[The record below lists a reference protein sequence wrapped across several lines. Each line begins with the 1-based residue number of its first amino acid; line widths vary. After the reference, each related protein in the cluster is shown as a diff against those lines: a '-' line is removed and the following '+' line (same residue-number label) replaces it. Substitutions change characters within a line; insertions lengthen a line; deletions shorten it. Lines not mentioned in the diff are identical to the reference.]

1 MAIFSRLI
9 LWSVGIGS
17 VYASIRFRV
26 WTLNS
31 KDSVTSLNFLKD
43 TVKRE
48 IEYKPSNPKVSI
60 YIYIYIYIYNMHQ
73 YND

>member
-60 YIYIYIYIYNMHQ
+60 IYVFIYIYIYILYI
-73 YND
+73 YI